1 MDEMDELNKL
11 LKQLRNCANDGDCSE
26 CGYKYD
32 GLCNTEECKRD
43 LIRAAAD
50 MIEEANK
57 NWGYCSDMLH
67 LAIRVSGLSMSALVQ
82 LYNLEKEE
90 EDGKQ

>member
-1 MDEMDELNKL
+1 
-11 LKQLRNCANDGDCSE
+11 
-26 CGYKYD
+26 
-32 GLCNTEECKRD
+32 
-43 LIRAAAD
+43 

-57 NWGYCSDMLH
+57 NWEYCSDMLK

-90 EDGKQ
+90 EDGEQ

>member
-1 MDEMDELNKL
+1 MDELNEL
-11 LKQLRNCANDGDCSE
+11 LKQLRNCANGGDCSE
-26 CGYKYD
+26 CGYIYV

-43 LIRAAAD
+43 LICAAAD

-57 NWGYCSDMLH
+57 NWEYCSDMLK

-90 EDGKQ
+90 EDGEQ

>member
-1 MDEMDELNKL
+1 MTMGEYDELTKA
-11 LKQLRNCANDGDCSE
+11 LREHAKENCDCDLCPCINAEQRGYKTCSE
-26 CGYKYD
+26 ELAK
-32 GLCNTEECKRD
+32 K
-43 LIRAAAD
+43 AAD
-50 MIEEANK
+50 AIEELQE
-57 NWGYCSDMLH
+57 NWEYCSDMLK